1 MISFLTCYCIDLDK
15 LTTRLGG
22 HPQEEL
28 GTGGG
33 RTQLYN
39 GKTKVEERSSK
50 VEQRSSKVEQSKHYC
65 VFMWT
70 AARIGCRK
78 IVGSSDLGGPPHDLA
93 DPFKFVRC
101 GAKRMER
108 SSLRLGFLL
117 RQGLHFKITPLSYI
131 NIKICFFCMRT
142 LSETTQRV
150 KFGRFDCNRQC
161 AQDEAVKPGFLR
173 G

>member
-78 IVGSSDLGGPPHDLA
+78 IVGSSDLGGA
-93 DPFKFVRC
+93 T
-101 GAKRMER
+101 A
-108 SSLRLGFLL
+108 
-117 RQGLHFKITPLSYI
+117 
-131 NIKICFFCMRT
+131 
-142 LSETTQRV
+142 
-150 KFGRFDCNRQC
+150 
-161 AQDEAVKPGFLR
+161 
-173 G
+173 